1 MLDGVEDAIDVGW
14 KVELSI
20 QVSFIKSPNNMK

>member
-1 MLDGVEDAIDVGW
+1 MLDGVDDAIDVGW
-14 KVELSI
+14 KVESI